1 MNRLV
6 IGLLAGAI
14 ACLPL
19 SALAEDKPAAPTQTL
34 DKKDATGTQ
43 APDKKMET
51 DKDQKKPKRKKVG
64 GCG

>member
-1 MNRLV
+1 MNRLF

-14 ACLPL
+14 ACMPL
-19 SALAEDKPAAPTQTL
+19 SVFAQDKPTAPAQVP
-34 DKKDATGTQ
+34 DKKDASGNQ
-43 APDKKMET
+43 APDKKMEN